1 MSKEKPENIKSIPKK
16 GTPIFK
22 WILVICIVLVIFS
35 VIRFNMEESFI
46 TNARINASEENHSR
60 AKDMIAAIMT
70 KCSTTTGGKVTVGT
84 TYINCNVSNS
94 VSGIVAYFDAN
105 EWRNPHDAKQYC
117 CAKSSSN
124 PPLQGAPNTHIY
136 ATSDTEITIKTNI
149 GTMDGDNKWLTSI
162 VSKKYP

>member
-16 GTPIFK
+16 GTSIFK
-22 WILVICIVLVIFS
+22 WILVICIVLVFLAGLPDH
-35 VIRFNMEESFI
+35 ESYI

-60 AKDMIAAIMT
+60 AKDMIAVIMT

-84 TYINCNVSNS
+84 TSINCNVSNS

-149 GTMDGDNKWLTSI
+149 GTMDGDNKWLTST